1 MILKEQSP
9 LNSKKENEKQN
20 ENENEKQNENENEN
34 EKKSSIVKPKAKS
47 SKVLFSNML
56 SSLAPIPKDP
66 KKRSS
71 VVMSKLKEI
80 AKEETSGE
88 QKFFSPK
95 IL

>member
-9 LNSKKENEKQN
+9 LNLKKENEYEKENEKQN
-20 ENENEKQNENENEN
+20 ENENG
-34 EKKSSIVKPKAKS
+34 KKSNIVKPKAKS

-71 VVMSKLKEI
+71 VVMTKLKEI
-80 AKEETSGE
+80 AKEETTGE

-95 IL
+95 IF